1 MNTGERNK
9 GQRRRPLRC
18 MAPSFTEIRVIE
30 GNLSNSAVLGSKFQD
45 NKRDHMNSKTTSQGG
60 EM

>member
-1 MNTGERNK
+1 MV
-9 GQRRRPLRC
+9 
-18 MAPSFTEIRVIE
+18 APSFTEIRVIE
-30 GNLSNSAVLGSKFQD
+30 GNLSNSAVSGRKFQD